1 MSTTTPSKKNTA
13 LFKPTTEWPGSFSLF
28 GKAINGVKDNIDF
41 AYLFV
46 GILGIFAVL
55 DYVITPT
62 TFFSLDISSGG
73 SSPSEAS
80 VALAI
85 ISALVGLILT
95 APLTVYQLRVA
106 GGKDASVSEVMKTG
120 LSRIFSFIGLNF
132 LIIAAIVVGLIFLI
146 IPGIYIAFRLIA
158 ANYAFFDKNLD
169 PIEAMKESF
178 AITKGKL
185 GEVAGYIGLIILLS
199 LVTGMLSLVIPVF
212 GNMLANFTVV
222 VYGVVGAWLYRWLS
236 KQTTVDQRKSA

>member
-1 MSTTTPSKKNTA
+1 MSTTTPNKKDNDQ
-13 LFKPTTEWPGSFSLF
+13 FKSNDEWPGSFSLF
-28 GKAINGVKDNIDF
+28 GKALNTVKENIDF

-55 DYVITPT
+55 DYVSRPTP
-62 TFFSLDISSGG
+62 FFSLDISSGSDPNETG
-73 SSPSEAS
+73 
-80 VALAI
+80 LAI
-85 ISALVGLILT
+85 AVISALVGLILT

-106 GGKDASVSEVMKTG
+106 AGKEASVSAVLKTG
-120 LSRIFSFIGLNF
+120 LSRIFPFIGLN
-132 LIIAAIVVGLIFLI
+132 LLVIAAIFVGLILLI

-158 ANYAFFDKNLD
+158 ANYVFFDKNLD
-169 PIEAMKESF
+169 PIEAMRESF
-178 AITKGKL
+178 AITKGNL

-212 GNMLANFTVV
+212 GNMVANFAVV

-236 KQTTVDQRKSA
+236 KQTKSTQRKSA